1 MTEQRVEMR
10 IAADHP
16 SLPGHFPGHP
26 VVPGVV
32 LLECVIEAAR
42 ERYAGIRITGVAN
55 TKFLQ
60 PLLPEQIFGIV
71 LERSGDALLKFRC
84 DAGGSVLAQ
93 GSLSLA

>member
-1 MTEQRVEMR
+1 MTEPRVEMR

-16 SLPGHFPGHP
+16 SLPGHFPGKP

-32 LLECVIEAAR
+32 LLECVIAAAR

-60 PLLPEQIFGIV
+60 PLLPEQAFEIL
-71 LERSGDALLKFRC
+71 LERGETLLKFRC
-84 DAGGSVLAQ
+84 LSAGAVLAQ